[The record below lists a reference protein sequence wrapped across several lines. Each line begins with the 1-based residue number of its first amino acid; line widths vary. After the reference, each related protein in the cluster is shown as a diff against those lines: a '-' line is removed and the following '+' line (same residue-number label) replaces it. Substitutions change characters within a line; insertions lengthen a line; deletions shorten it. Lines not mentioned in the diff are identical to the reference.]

1 MNCKAV
7 TRYPMGWQNRGQ
19 YRTKIDKKGAVKVK
33 KRAVAVTLTAMMVSC
48 LCAGCGQT
56 KERVNEEGESVITV
70 WSPTDEP
77 AIEEWWVDRIEA
89 FNAEHK
95 GKIHLRR
102 EAIVRADSYAYE
114 DKINAAIT
122 SNDLPDILFVDGP
135 TVSVYAANEI
145 TLPIDDFFTKE
156 DWYDFLDSSK
166 QQNTYDGKIYAIGA
180 TESSVA
186 LYYNVD
192 MLEEA
197 GIRIPASKEEAWTW
211 AEFYDAARKLT
222 KDGVVGTNIIMDKGE
237 GLPYVLEQFWI
248 SNGTD
253 LISADGSQAD
263 GYINSPEGIEAAE
276 FLNSLIQGGYANI
289 DPIQKEFHNERAA
302 TMLGGSWEIATLEND
317 YPELNWGVTYFPVAE
332 NGTLTSPTGDWVASV
347 TKNAQDL
354 DAVKEVMNFLF
365 SEENV
370 TTYAKAISK
379 PPTRKSSYDVLTE
392 YNEYPRSLIKEQLM
406 ETGHPRPRTP
416 SYSVLSAEF
425 SEAMLNIFTG
435 VDAREALDAAAA
447 ATDKDYQKYYAE

>member
-1 MNCKAV
+1 M
-7 TRYPMGWQNRGQ
+7 
-19 YRTKIDKKGAVKVK
+19 KGAVKVK
-33 KRAVAVTLTAMMVSC
+33 KRAVTVTLTAMMISC
-48 LCAGCGQT
+48 LCVGCGQV
-56 KERVNEEGESVITV
+56 KERVNADGESVITV

-77 AIEEWWVDRIEA
+77 AIEEWWIEKIDA

-95 GKIHLRR
+95 GSIHLQR

-145 TLPIDDFFTKE
+145 TLPIDDFFSQE
-156 DWYDFLDSSK
+156 DWEDFLDSSK
-166 QQNTYDGKIYAIGA
+166 QQNTYDGKIYAVGA

-186 LYYNVD
+186 LFYNAD

-197 GIRIPASKEEAWTW
+197 GIRIPQSKEDAWTW
-211 AEFYDAARKLT
+211 TEFYEAAKKLT
-222 KDGVVGTNIIMDKGE
+222 KDGVVGTNIIMEKGE

-253 LISADGSQAD
+253 LVSEDGSKAD

-276 FLNSLIQGGYANI
+276 FLNSLIQEGYANI

-317 YPELNWGVTYFPVAE
+317 YPDLNWGVTYFPVAD
-332 NGTLTSPTGDWVASV
+332 NGGTLTSPTGDWVASV

-354 DAVKEVMNFLF
+354 EAVKEVMNYLF

-370 TTYAKAISK
+370 TTYAQAISK

-435 VDAREALDAAAA
+435 VDAAEALDAAAA
-447 ATDKDYQKYYAE
+447 ATDKDYNKYYAE

>member
-1 MNCKAV
+1 MKRKVMAAV
-7 TRYPMGWQNRGQ
+7 L
-19 YRTKIDKKGAVKVK
+19 AVM
-33 KRAVAVTLTAMMVSC
+33 AVSG

-56 KERVNEEGESVITV
+56 KERVNEAGESVITV

-77 AIEEWWVDRIEA
+77 AIEEWWVEKIEQ
-89 FNAEHK
+89 FNEEHK
-95 GKIHLRR
+95 GSIHLQR

-145 TLPIDDFFTKE
+145 TLPIDDFFTQD
-156 DWYDFLDSSK
+156 DWDDFLDSSK
-166 QQNTYDGKIYAIGA
+166 QQNTYDGKIYAVGA

-186 LYYNVD
+186 LYYNAD
-192 MLEEA
+192 MLHEA
-197 GIRIPASKEEAWTW
+197 GIRIPTSKEDAWTW
-211 AEFYDAARKLT
+211 SEFYDAAKKLT
-222 KDGVVGTNIIMDKGE
+222 KDDVVGTNIIMDKGE

-263 GYINSPEGIEAAE
+263 GYINSPEGVEAAE
-276 FLNSLIQGGYANI
+276 FLNSLIQEGCANI
-289 DPIQKEFHNERAA
+289 DPIQKEFHNGRAA
-302 TMLGGSWEIATLEND
+302 TMLGGSWEVATLEND
-317 YPELNWGVTYFPVAE
+317 YPDLNWGVTYFPIADDGGV
-332 NGTLTSPTGDWVASV
+332 LTSPTGDWSASV

-365 SEENV
+365 SKDNV
-370 TTYAKAISK
+370 TTYAQAISK
-379 PPTRKSSYDVLTE
+379 PPTRASSYDVLTE
-392 YNEYPRSLIKEQLM
+392 YNEYPRSLFKEQLM

-435 VDAREALDAAAA
+435 VDAKEALDAAAA
-447 ATDKDYQKYYAE
+447 ATDKDYNKYYAE

>member
-1 MNCKAV
+1 MRRRMLSAV
-7 TRYPMGWQNRGQ
+7 LA
-19 YRTKIDKKGAVKVK
+19 GAMI
-33 KRAVAVTLTAMMVSC
+33 LG

-56 KERVNEEGESVITV
+56 KERVNKEGESVITI

-77 AIEEWWVDRIEA
+77 AIEEWWVEKIDQ
-89 FNAEHK
+89 FNEEHK
-95 GKIHLRR
+95 GSIHLQR

-145 TLPIDDFFTKE
+145 TLPIDDFFTQE
-156 DWYDFLDSSK
+156 DWDDFLDSSK
-166 QQNTYDGKIYAIGA
+166 QQNTYDGKIYAVGA

-192 MLEEA
+192 MLKEA
-197 GIRIPASKEEAWTW
+197 GVRIPESMEDAWTW
-211 AEFYDAARKLT
+211 SEFYDAAKKLT
-222 KDGVVGTNIIMDKGE
+222 KGDVVGTNIIMDKGE

-253 LISADGSQAD
+253 FVSEDGSVAE
-263 GYINSPEGIEAAE
+263 GYINSPEGVEAAE

-302 TMLGGSWEIATLEND
+302 TMLGGSWEVATLEND
-317 YPELNWGVTYFPVAE
+317 YPDLNWGVTYFPVADDG
-332 NGTLTSPTGDWVASV
+332 GTLTSPTGDWVASV
-347 TKNAQDL
+347 TKNAQNL
-354 DAVKEVMNFLF
+354 DAVKEVMQFLF
-365 SEENV
+365 SADNV
-370 TTYAKAISK
+370 TTYAQAISK

-392 YNEYPRSLIKEQLM
+392 YNEYPRSLFKEQLM
-406 ETGHPRPRTP
+406 ESGHPRPRTP

-425 SEAMLNIFTG
+425 SEAMLSIFTG
-435 VDAREALDAAAA
+435 VDAKEALDNAAA
-447 ATDKDYQKYYAE
+447 ATDKDYNKYYAD

>member
-1 MNCKAV
+1 MRRRAV
-7 TRYPMGWQNRGQ
+7 T
-19 YRTKIDKKGAVKVK
+19 
-33 KRAVAVTLTAMMVSC
+33 VTVTAMMLSC
-48 LCAGCGQT
+48 LCAGCGQV
-56 KERVNEEGESVITV
+56 KERVNEDGESVITV

-77 AIEEWWVDRIEA
+77 AIEEWWVEKIEA
-89 FNAEHK
+89 FNEQHK
-95 GKIHLRR
+95 GSIHLQR

-145 TLPIDDFFTKE
+145 TLPIDDFFTQE
-156 DWYDFLDSSK
+156 EWDDFLDSSK

-186 LYYNVD
+186 LYYNAD
-192 MLEEA
+192 MLAEA
-197 GIRIPASKEEAWTW
+197 GIRIPESKEEAWTW
-211 AEFYDAARKLT
+211 TEFYDAAKKLT

-253 LISADGSQAD
+253 LVSADGSQAD

-276 FLNSLIQGGYANI
+276 FLNSLIQDGYANI

-302 TMLGGSWEIATLEND
+302 TMLGGSWEVATLEND
-317 YPELNWGVTYFPVAE
+317 YPDLNWGVTYFPVAD
-332 NGTLTSPTGDWVASV
+332 NGGTLTSPTGDWVASV

-354 DAVKEVMNFLF
+354 DAVLF

-370 TTYAKAISK
+370 TTYAQAISK
-379 PPTRKSSYDVLTE
+379 PPTRRSSYDVLTE
-392 YNEYPRSLIKEQLM
+392 YNEYPRSLFKEQLM

-425 SEAMLNIFTG
+425 SEALLNIFTG
-435 VDAREALDAAAA
+435 VDAKEALDAAAA
-447 ATDKDYQKYYAE
+447 ATDKDYNKYYAE

>member
-1 MNCKAV
+1 M
-7 TRYPMGWQNRGQ
+7 
-19 YRTKIDKKGAVKVK
+19 K
-33 KRAVAVTLTAMMVSC
+33 KRAVAVTFTAMMLSC
-48 LCAGCGQT
+48 LCAGCGQV
-56 KERVNEEGESVITV
+56 KERVNEYGESVITV

-77 AIEEWWVDRIEA
+77 AIEEWWTEKIEQ
-89 FNAEHK
+89 FNAQHQ
-95 GKIHLRR
+95 GSIHLQR

-145 TLPIDDFFTKE
+145 TLPLDDFFTQE
-156 DWYDFLDSSK
+156 DWDDFLDSSK
-166 QQNTYDGKIYAIGA
+166 QQNTYDGRIYAVGA

-186 LYYNVD
+186 LYYNTD
-192 MLEEA
+192 MLNEA
-197 GIRIPASKEEAWTW
+197 GIRIPTSKEEAWTW
-211 AEFYDAARKLT
+211 TEFYDAARKLT

-253 LISADGSQAD
+253 LVSADGSRAE

-276 FLNSLIQGGYANI
+276 FLNSLIQNGYANI

-302 TMLGGSWEIATLEND
+302 TMLGGSWEVATLEND
-317 YPELNWGVTYFPVAE
+317 YPDLNWGVTYFPVAD
-332 NGTLTSPTGDWVASV
+332 NGGILTSPTGDWAASV
-347 TKNAQDL
+347 TKNTQDL
-354 DAVKEVMNFLF
+354 EAAKEVMRFLF

-370 TTYAKAISK
+370 ATYAQAISK

-392 YNEYPRSLIKEQLM
+392 YNEYPRSLFKEQLM

-425 SEAMLNIFTG
+425 SEALLNIFTG
-435 VDAREALDAAAA
+435 VDAKEALDAAAA
-447 ATDKDYQKYYAE
+447 ATDKDYNKYYAE

>member
-1 MNCKAV
+1 MKKKAV
-7 TRYPMGWQNRGQ
+7 T
-19 YRTKIDKKGAVKVK
+19 
-33 KRAVAVTLTAMMVSC
+33 VALTAMMISC
-48 LCAGCGQT
+48 LCAGCGQA

-77 AIEEWWVDRIEA
+77 AIEEWWVEKIEA

-95 GKIHLRR
+95 GKIHLQR

-156 DWYDFLDSSK
+156 DWDDFLDSSK

-192 MLEEA
+192 MLEAA

-211 AEFYDAARKLT
+211 SEFYDAAKKLT

-253 LISADGSQAD
+253 LVSADGSQAN

-276 FLNSLIQGGYANI
+276 FLNSLIQEGYANI

-302 TMLGGSWEIATLEND
+302 TMLGGSWEVATLEND
-317 YPELNWGVTYFPVAE
+317 YPDLNWGVTYFPVAD
-332 NGTLTSPTGDWVASV
+332 NGGTLTSPTGDWVASV
-347 TKNAQDL
+347 TKNTQDME
-354 DAVKEVMNFLF
+354 AVKEVMQFLF

-370 TTYAKAISK
+370 TTYAQAISK

-392 YNEYPRSLIKEQLM
+392 YNEYPRSLFKEQLM

-435 VDAREALDAAAA
+435 VDAKEALDAAAA
-447 ATDKDYQKYYAE
+447 ATDKDYNKYYAE

>member
-1 MNCKAV
+1 M
-7 TRYPMGWQNRGQ
+7 
-19 YRTKIDKKGAVKVK
+19 K
-33 KRAVAVTLTAMMVSC
+33 KRAVAVTLTAMIVSC

-77 AIEEWWVDRIEA
+77 AIEEWWVDRIEE

-156 DWYDFLDSSK
+156 DWEDFLESSK

>member
-1 MNCKAV
+1 MKRRVIAAV
-7 TRYPMGWQNRGQ
+7 
-19 YRTKIDKKGAVKVK
+19 IAVV
-33 KRAVAVTLTAMMVSC
+33 MVSS
-48 LCAGCGQT
+48 LCTGCGKT
-56 KERVNEEGESVITV
+56 KERVNENGESVITV

-77 AIEEWWVDRIEA
+77 AIEEWWVDKIEQ
-89 FNAEHK
+89 FNEEHK
-95 GKIHLRR
+95 GSIHLQR

-145 TLPIDDFFTKE
+145 TLPLDDFFTQE
-156 DWYDFLDSSK
+156 DWDDFLDSSK
-166 QQNTYDGKIYAIGA
+166 QQNTYDGKIYAVGA

-192 MLEEA
+192 MLNEA
-197 GIRIPASKEEAWTW
+197 GIRIPESKEDAWTW
-211 AEFYDAARKLT
+211 SEFYDAARKLT

-253 LISADGSQAD
+253 LISADGSKAD
-263 GYINSPEGIEAAE
+263 GYINSPEGVEAAE
-276 FLNSLIQGGYANI
+276 FLNSLIQDGYANI

-302 TMLGGSWEIATLEND
+302 TMLGGSWEVATLEND
-317 YPELNWGVTYFPVAE
+317 YPDLNWGVTYFPVADD
-332 NGTLTSPTGDWVASV
+332 GGILTSPTGDWVASV

-365 SEENV
+365 SKDNV
-370 TTYAKAISK
+370 TTYAQAISK
-379 PPTRKSSYDVLTE
+379 PPTRASSYDVLTE
-392 YNEYPRSLIKEQLM
+392 YNEYPRSLFKEQLM

-425 SEAMLNIFTG
+425 AEAMLNIFTG
-435 VDAREALDAAAA
+435 VDAKEALDAAAV
-447 ATDKDYQKYYAE
+447 ATDKDYNKYYAE

>member
-1 MNCKAV
+1 M
-7 TRYPMGWQNRGQ
+7 
-19 YRTKIDKKGAVKVK
+19 K
-33 KRAVAVTLTAMMVSC
+33 KRTVAAAFTAMMLSC
-48 LCAGCGQT
+48 LCAGCGQV
-56 KERVNEEGESVITV
+56 KERVNEDGESVITV

-77 AIEEWWVDRIEA
+77 AIEEWWTEKIEQ

-95 GKIHLRR
+95 GSIHLQR

-145 TLPIDDFFTKE
+145 TLPLDDFFAQE
-156 DWYDFLDSSK
+156 DWDDFLDSSK
-166 QQNTYDGKIYAIGA
+166 QQNTYDGKIYAVGA

-186 LYYNVD
+186 LYYNTD
-192 MLEEA
+192 MLNAA
-197 GIRIPASKEEAWTW
+197 GIRIPESKEDAWTW
-211 AEFYDAARKLT
+211 TEFYDAAKRLT

-253 LISADGSQAD
+253 LVSADGSRAD

-276 FLNSLIQGGYANI
+276 FLNSLIQDGYANI

-302 TMLGGSWEIATLEND
+302 TMLGGSWEVATLEND
-317 YPELNWGVTYFPVAE
+317 YPDLNWGVTYFPVADDG
-332 NGTLTSPTGDWVASV
+332 GTLTSPTGDWVASV

-354 DAVKEVMNFLF
+354 EAAKEVMNFLF

-370 TTYAKAISK
+370 TTYAKSISK

-392 YNEYPRSLIKEQLM
+392 YNEYPRSLFKEQLM

-435 VDAREALDAAAA
+435 VDAKEALDAAAA
-447 ATDKDYQKYYAE
+447 ATDKDYNKYYAE

>member
-1 MNCKAV
+1 M
-7 TRYPMGWQNRGQ
+7 
-19 YRTKIDKKGAVKVK
+19 K
-33 KRAVAVTLTAMMVSC
+33 KRAVTVTLTAMMISC
-48 LCAGCGQT
+48 LCTGCGQV

-77 AIEEWWVDRIEA
+77 AIEEWWVEKIEA

-95 GKIHLRR
+95 GKIHLQR

-145 TLPIDDFFTKE
+145 TLPIDEFFTKE
-156 DWYDFLDSSK
+156 DWDDFLDSSK

-197 GIRIPASKEEAWTW
+197 GIRIPESKEDAWTW
-211 AEFYDAARKLT
+211 TEFYDAAKKLT

-253 LISADGSQAD
+253 LVSVDGSKAD

-276 FLNSLIQGGYANI
+276 FLNSLIQDGYANI

-302 TMLGGSWEIATLEND
+302 TMLGGSWEVATLEND
-317 YPELNWGVTYFPVAE
+317 YPDLNWGVTYFPVAD
-332 NGTLTSPTGDWVASV
+332 NGGTLTSPTGDWVASV

-354 DAVKEVMNFLF
+354 EAVKEVMNFLF

-370 TTYAKAISK
+370 TTYAQAISK

-392 YNEYPRSLIKEQLM
+392 YNEYPRSLFKEQLM

-435 VDAREALDAAAA
+435 VDAKEALDAAAA
-447 ATDKDYQKYYAE
+447 ATDKDYNKYYAE